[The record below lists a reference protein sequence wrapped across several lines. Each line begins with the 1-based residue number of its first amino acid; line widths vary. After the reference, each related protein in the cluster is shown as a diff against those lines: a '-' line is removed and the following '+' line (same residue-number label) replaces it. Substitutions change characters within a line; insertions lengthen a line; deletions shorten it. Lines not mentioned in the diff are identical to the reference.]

1 MGFIH
6 LYGRVAWRRVPAAPY
21 GCMPVMPQGF
31 VCGFRQACQKRLIR
45 AYISNAK
52 PPTTSI
58 GASVILRHENM
69 A

>member
-1 MGFIH
+1 MRCSFSLVVHALLRSVGYVVQLH
-6 LYGRVAWRRVPAAPY
+6 VRMAQRVAR
-21 GCMPVMPQGF
+21 G
-31 VCGFRQACQKRLIR
+31 QKRLIR